1 MRKKE
6 KLSYTIEFHNQSFFM
21 APFVCAELILP
32 DSKGVRIF
40 RKRMIF
46 PLLPFE
52 KRKIQ
57 TTVSFKYRGLY
68 PIRIEYV
75 RLTDVF
81 GLFTLRIPCNRQYTV
96 LTLPNTSLSEI
107 GKISDGM
114 DNDTTTKKT
123 LFGNDK
129 IEMTD
134 VRGYLP
140 GDSLKLVHWKLSSR
154 HDDMIVKVFDQPA
167 DNKASVLVDFSA
179 VLPGVDERNEMSAD
193 AVAEIAASVCK
204 GCNESGYEA
213 VLYWQNGT
221 GGTIRSLS
229 VQTESDMDA
238 ALISLAKAPILHTSS
253 KDDKLLCSA
262 VSDEGESNLF
272 YIISANPSKGL
283 LDYAVAL
290 SASKTAQV
298 RLIVFD
304 VSGQF
309 SADTAKHFHNMGL
322 RMHVLTKGDMHYD

>member
-1 MRKKE
+1 MKSLKRQWVKFFLFLIVAFFISQSFFSNLSYIVLIFLVLLPVFSFLYMLVLASFVSCKLSVSKTIMRKGE
-6 KLSYTIEFHNQSFFM
+6 KFSYTIEFHNQSFFM

-32 DSKGVRIF
+32 DSKGIRIF

-52 KRKIQ
+52 NRKIQ

-68 PIRIEYV
+68 PIRIETV

-81 GLFTLRIPCNRQYTV
+81 GLFALRIPCNRQYTI

-107 GKISDGM
+107 GKIADGT

-134 VRGYLP
+134 VRNYLP

-179 VLPGVDERNEMSAD
+179 VVPGVDERNEMSAD
-193 AVAEIAASVCK
+193 AVAEIAASICK
-204 GCNESGYEA
+204 GCTESGYEA
-213 VLYWQNGT
+213 CLLY
-221 GGTIRSLS
+221 
-229 VQTESDMDA
+229 
-238 ALISLAKAPILHTSS
+238 TSR
-253 KDDKLLCSA
+253 C
-262 VSDEGESNLF
+262 V
-272 YIISANPSKGL
+272 
-283 LDYAVAL
+283 
-290 SASKTAQV
+290 
-298 RLIVFD
+298 
-304 VSGQF
+304 
-309 SADTAKHFHNMGL
+309 
-322 RMHVLTKGDMHYD
+322 